1 MASKDFTAIPNTT
14 ANEIQENI
22 TTHNILVLT
31 LIVHYIRDY
40 ATGFEFPQNTLLEPN
55 VSKFH
60 RSFSMLVLHLIQCPD
75 LTFEQLNNVLSWGKF
90 HMPKT
95 FIHTFHLELHSMIN
109 CDVDTII
116 GMFKTLEIRILN
128 SGIPTVNERKSI
140 NGSSPIGVFIRRIL
154 IFFEKMLFLQA
165 EAIIKEARN
174 HCNAVFEKLPVRM
187 INNCKKYLKRTF
199 PLNVIFK
206 IFF

>member
-22 TTHNILVLT
+22 TTHNILVVT

-40 ATGFEFPQNTLLEPN
+40 ATALDFAQYKPVEPN

-75 LTFEQLNNVLSWGKF
+75 LTFEELNNVMSCGKF
-90 HMPKT
+90 QMPKA
-95 FIHTFHLELHSMIN
+95 FIHTFHLELYNMIN
-109 CDVDTII
+109 CDVDTIMV
-116 GMFKTLEIRILN
+116 MFRGLDLKMLN
-128 SGIPTVNERKSI
+128 SGIPTVNEKKTI
-140 NGSSPIGVFIRRIL
+140 NGSSPTGIFIRRVL

-174 HCNAVFEKLPVRM
+174 HCNAVFDKLPVR
-187 INNCKKYLKRTF
+187 T
-199 PLNVIFK
+199 
-206 IFF
+206 